1 MTVPEVNT
9 PESFAAFMRRE
20 IAREA
25 ELAKLTG
32 TAMQAK

>member
-9 PESFAAFMRRE
+9 PETFAAFMRHE
-20 IAREA
+20 IARQG

-32 TAMQAK
+32 HPTQAK